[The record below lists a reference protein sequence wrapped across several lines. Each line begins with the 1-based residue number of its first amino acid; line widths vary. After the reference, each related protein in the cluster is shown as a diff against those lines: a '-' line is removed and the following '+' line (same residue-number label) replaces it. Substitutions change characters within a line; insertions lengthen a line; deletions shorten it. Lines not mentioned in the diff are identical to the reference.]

1 VSWGYA
7 MRSVLTL
14 GIAAVAVFFVPEIAN
29 AFVRID
35 IDLSSQTMHVASTSG
50 ESYDWAISSGRKG
63 HLTPRGSFRP
73 IALYQMVHSAKYDDA
88 PMPHSIFFLSEY
100 AIHGTNAVGSLGRPA
115 SHGCVRLAPG
125 NAATLF
131 EMVRA
136 EGASIRITGDAPVGH
151 TEVAERRHRRSAPA
165 FGYDP
170 WQDEPPVG
178 AWVRDTGEIIL
189 DQ

>member
-1 VSWGYA
+1 
-7 MRSVLTL
+7 MRSVLKFGL
-14 GIAAVAVFFVPEIAN
+14 AAAAVFFVPEIAN

-35 IDLSSQTMHVASTSG
+35 IDLSSQRMHVDSTSG
-50 ESYDWAISSGRKG
+50 ESYDWAISSGREG

-73 IALYQMVHSAKYDDA
+73 IALYSMVHSTKYDNA

-115 SHGCVRLAPG
+115 SHGCIRLAPG
-125 NAATLF
+125 NAAALF
-131 EMVRA
+131 QMVRA

-151 TEVAERRHRRSAPA
+151 TQVAERRHRRASPALSDAP
-165 FGYDP
+165 
-170 WQDEPPVG
+170 WRDEPTLDDPPLREW
-178 AWVRDTGEIIL
+178 ARDPDWIPL